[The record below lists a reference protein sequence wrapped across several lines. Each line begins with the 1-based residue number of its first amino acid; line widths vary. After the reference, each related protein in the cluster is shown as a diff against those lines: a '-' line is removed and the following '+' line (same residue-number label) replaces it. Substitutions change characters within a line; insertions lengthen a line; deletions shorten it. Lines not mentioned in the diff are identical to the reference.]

1 MVNNYA
7 SMNQRLTA
15 RFIRWGKREYVIYTD
30 SIDFKMTRFFFT
42 GLLIFLVAGFD
53 PALGQQAEV
62 IPHVRKGSF
71 PVSVQFTPVPSGKG
85 WRDEKPPLS
94 DQVMEETIH
103 NIILHGCTNLATGE
117 FSNGGANEKVL
128 KYAQKLGMKIDHTSN
143 GVQLFKR
150 NDPPVHSVYSP
161 EYIAAVKKNIE
172 PVLGNVKKLEH
183 PNTIFPFMDEPF
195 HADTT
200 AFDYRSITANEF
212 KRLYGYTMPPN
223 YAAAKK
229 DPKKHLDFIN
239 FQSNTFVTAWKKI
252 YKEVKAFDPRP
263 KIVMTHDSHNT
274 MGAGV
279 ESDSKYAIDDIFHW
293 GGEYADMFLYDIYP
307 YTMFDYRYGEYGK
320 LPKPRISQMHYT
332 IAQMRNLTRTYNKEL
347 GFWLGTYNEGWF
359 RRYMN
364 SEMEKQ
370 YWGERE
376 LAYTAIANGADFI
389 ITGINIPQEAR
400 HWDDFGKGMRAIQ
413 KVGAEILAA
422 PKVKSRACFLFP
434 RSQYVQLNEEYFN
447 VGLTYELC
455 MRAFGELDIIHEEQ
469 ITDEKMNGYD
479 ILVLADVKMLPAK
492 VAQYIDQFV
501 KNGGV
506 VIADCVPQMD
516 AYMQP
521 LQTMNKLFGIS
532 SASMDRV
539 VQKGQWNPFSMLP
552 PKWAHGLKTP
562 PPEPVKTFAKAAG
575 NAYGNRYDFT
585 IVTPR
590 DCKISNGTTVFNMES
605 GQPMLIQKE
614 TGKGKTYL
622 LGFCLQDTYFQTW
635 AKEDSNSRS
644 QLYDLMH
651 HIFSDTKVRPHSY
664 SSNPD
669 MEVSVRANNK
679 EAFVF
684 VINHESPNAITDVTL
699 ADLGFEVGEIMDV
712 EWGRTVDFTK
722 DGELTKFTVLAV
734 EGTPTGVTRLLRVTP
749 KKK

>member
-1 MVNNYA
+1 MKKL
-7 SMNQRLTA
+7 SGLTLV
-15 RFIRWGKREYVIYTD
+15 FLFLIGLH
-30 SIDFKMTRFFFT
+30 SIS
-42 GLLIFLVAGFD
+42 
-53 PALGQQAEV
+53 QAQDQLPETTPRV
-62 IPHVRKGSF
+62 KKGSF

-85 WRDEKPPLS
+85 WRDEKAPLT
-94 DQVMEETIH
+94 DQLVQETIH
-103 NIILHGCTNLATGE
+103 NIILHGCTNLAVGE

-128 KYAQKLGMKIDHTSN
+128 KYGQQLGMKIDHTSN

-150 NDPPVHSVYSP
+150 NDPPAHSVYTP
-161 EYIAAVKKNIE
+161 EYIDEVKKHIV
-172 PVLGNVKKLEH
+172 PVLGNIKKLEH
-183 PNTIFPFMDEPF
+183 PNTTFPFMDEPF

-200 AFDYRSITANEF
+200 AFDYSLPTANEF
-212 KRLYGYTMPPN
+212 KKQYGYAMPAN
-223 YAAAKK
+223 YYTAKR
-229 DPKKHLDFIN
+229 DPKKHLDFVN

-274 MGAGV
+274 MGGGV
-279 ESDSKYAIDDIFHW
+279 ESDSKYAIDDVFHW

-320 LPKPRISQMHYT
+320 VPKPRISQTHYT
-332 IAQMRNLTRTYNKEL
+332 MAQMRNLTTTYGKEL

-359 RRYMN
+359 RRFMN

-376 LAYTAIANGADFI
+376 LAYTAIANGANFI
-389 ITGINIPQEAR
+389 ITGINIPQDAR
-400 HWDDFGKGMRAIQ
+400 HWDDFGKGMRTIQ
-413 KVGAEILAA
+413 KAGAEILAA

-447 VGLTYELC
+447 VGLTFELC
-455 MRAFGELDIIHEEQ
+455 LRSFGELDIIHEEQ
-469 ITDEKMNGYD
+469 IVDEKMNGYD
-479 ILVLADVKMLPAK
+479 ILVLADVKMLPAQ
-492 VAQYIDQFV
+492 VAKYIDKFV
-501 KNGGV
+501 QNGGI
-506 VIADCVPQMD
+506 VIADCVPQLD

-521 LQTMNKLFGIS
+521 LLTMSKLFGVNA
-532 SASMDRV
+532 ASTDRV
-539 VQKGQWNPFSMLP
+539 LQKGQWVPFSMLP
-552 PKWAHGLKTP
+552 PKWGHGLKMP
-562 PPEPVKTFAKAAG
+562 PPPPVKTFSKAAG
-575 NAYGNRYDFT
+575 NAFGKDYGFN
-585 IVTPR
+585 IVSPR
-590 DCKISNGTTVFNMES
+590 NCKVSNGTAIFNMDS
-605 GQPMLIQKE
+605 GQPTLIQKE

-635 AKEDSNSRS
+635 AKGDLASRS

-651 HIFSDTKVRPHSY
+651 NIFADTRVQSHSY

-669 MEVSVRANNK
+669 MEVTVRANDK

-684 VINHESPNAITDVTL
+684 VINHESDNAVTDVTL
-699 ADLGFEVGEIMDV
+699 ADLGFDVAEIMDV

-722 DGELTKFTVLAV
+722 DGSLTKFTVLAS

>member
-1 MVNNYA
+1 MKMVKRLYRFSSIVLLFVGLHNFSQAQDQLPA
-7 SMNQRLTA
+7 STPRVKA
-15 RFIRWGKREYVIYTD
+15 
-30 SIDFKMTRFFFT
+30 
-42 GLLIFLVAGFD
+42 
-53 PALGQQAEV
+53 
-62 IPHVRKGSF
+62 GSF

-85 WRDEKPPLS
+85 WRDEKPPLT
-94 DQVMEETIH
+94 DQVIEETIH

-128 KYAQKLGMKIDHTSN
+128 RYGQKLGMRIDCTSN
-143 GVQLFKR
+143 GVQLFER
-150 NDPPVHSVYSP
+150 NDPPKFSLYSP
-161 EYIAAVKKNIE
+161 EYIEAVKKRIE
-172 PVLGNVKKLEH
+172 PVLGNIRKLEH

-200 AFDYRSITANEF
+200 SFDYRAVTANEF
-212 KRLYGYTMPPN
+212 KKQYGYAMPAN
-223 YAAAKK
+223 YAAAKR

-239 FQSNTFVTAWKKI
+239 FQSSTFVTAWKKI

-274 MGAGV
+274 MGGGV
-279 ESDSKYAIDDIFHW
+279 DSDSKYGIDDVFHW
-293 GGEYADMFLYDIYP
+293 GGEFADMFLYDIYP

-320 LPKPRISQMHYT
+320 MPKPRISQMHYT
-332 IAQMRNLTRTYNKEL
+332 MAQMYNLTRTYGKEL

-376 LAYTAIANGADFI
+376 LAYTAIANGANFLV
-389 ITGINIPQEAR
+389 TGINIPQDAR

-447 VGLTYELC
+447 VGLTFELC
-455 MRAFGELDIIHEEQ
+455 LRAFGELDIIHEEQ
-469 ITDEKMNGYD
+469 IVDEKMNGYN
-479 ILVLADVKMLPAK
+479 ILVLADVKMLPAQ
-492 VAQYIDQFV
+492 VAKYIDKFV
-501 KNGGV
+501 HNGGI

-516 AYMQP
+516 SYLQP
-521 LQTMNKLFGIS
+521 LQTMNELLGVS
-532 SASMDRV
+532 TASTDRV
-539 VQKGQWNPFSMLP
+539 LQKGVWNPFSILP
-552 PKWAHGLKTP
+552 AQWAFKLKTP
-562 PPEPVKTFAKAAG
+562 PSEPVKTFAKAAG
-575 NAYGNRYDFT
+575 SAFGKKYDFN

-590 DCKISNGTTVFNMES
+590 NCKKSDGIAVFNMES
-605 GQPMLIQKE
+605 DQPMLIQKE
-614 TGKGKTYL
+614 AGKGKTYL

-635 AKEDSNSRS
+635 KSGDLESRS
-644 QLYDLMH
+644 QLNDMMH
-651 HIFSDTKVRPHSY
+651 NIFADTKVHSHSY

-669 MEVSVRANNK
+669 MEVTVRANKK

-684 VINHESPNAITDVTL
+684 VINHESTNAITDVTL
-699 ADLGFEVGEIMDV
+699 EDLGFEVGEIRDV
-712 EWGRTVDFTK
+712 EWGRTVDFK
-722 DGELTKFTVLAV
+722 NEGNLTKFTVLAV
-734 EGTPTGVTRLLRVTP
+734 EGTPTGITRLLRVTP

>member
-1 MVNNYA
+1 MKA
-7 SMNQRLTA
+7 
-15 RFIRWGKREYVIYTD
+15 
-30 SIDFKMTRFFFT
+30 
-42 GLLIFLVAGFD
+42 
-53 PALGQQAEV
+53 
-62 IPHVRKGSF
+62 GSF

-85 WRDEKPPLS
+85 WKDEKLPLT
-94 DQVMEETIH
+94 DEVMQETVQ
-103 NIILHGCTNLATGE
+103 NIILHGVTNLSFGQFGT
-117 FSNGGANEKVL
+117 GGANDKVL
-128 KYAQKLGMKIDHTSN
+128 EYAQKLGMKIDYTSN

-150 NDPPVHSVYSP
+150 NDPPLYSVYSTQ
-161 EYIAAVKKNIE
+161 YIDSVKKRIE
-172 PVLGNVKKLEH
+172 PVLGNIRKIER

-200 AFDYRSITANEF
+200 AFDYSLPTSNEF
-212 KRLYGYTMPPN
+212 KKQYGYAMPTS
-223 YAAAKK
+223 YGAVKK
-229 DPKKHLDFIN
+229 DFRKHLDFIN
-239 FQSNTFVTAWKKI
+239 FQSNTFVASWKKI
-252 YKEVKAFDPRP
+252 YKEVKAFDSRP

-279 ESDSKYAIDDIFHW
+279 KSDSKYAIDDVFHW
-293 GGEYADMFLYDIYP
+293 GGEFADMFIYDIYP

-320 LPKPRISQMHYT
+320 FPKPRISQTHYT
-332 IAQMRNLTRTYNKEL
+332 MAQMRNLTSSYGKEL

-376 LAYTAIANGADFI
+376 LAYTAIANGANFI
-389 ITGINIPQEAR
+389 ITGINIPQDAR
-400 HWDDFGKGMRAIQ
+400 HWDDLGKGLRAIQ

-447 VGLTYELC
+447 VGLTFELC
-455 MRAFGELDIIHEEQ
+455 MRAFGEMDIIHEEQ
-469 ITDEKMNGYD
+469 IIDEKLNGYD
-479 ILVLADVKMLPAK
+479 ILVLADVKMLPTETAK
-492 VAQYIDQFV
+492 YIEKFV
-501 KNGGV
+501 RNGGI
-506 VIADCVPQMD
+506 VISDCVPQLD

-521 LQTMNKLFGIS
+521 LPTMSKLFGVS
-532 SASMDRV
+532 NASTDRV
-539 VQKGQWNPFSMLP
+539 LQDGQWNPFSMLP
-552 PKWAHGLKTP
+552 PRWAHGLTPP

-575 NAYGNRYDFT
+575 KAYGKSYDFN

-590 DCKISNGTTVFNMES
+590 DCVNSDGTVVFNMQS
-605 GQPMLIQKE
+605 GQPMLVEKE
-614 TGKGKTYL
+614 VGKGKTYL
-622 LGFCLQDTYFQTW
+622 LGFCLQDTYFETW
-635 AKEDSNSRS
+635 KTGDTRSRS
-644 QLYDLMH
+644 QLYDMMH
-651 HIFSDTKVRPHSY
+651 DIFADTKISSHSY

-669 MEVSVRANNK
+669 MEVTVRANDK

-699 ADLGFEVGEIMDV
+699 KDMGFEVGEIMDV

-722 DGELTKFTVLAV
+722 DADKTNFTVLAA
-734 EGTPTGVTRLLRVTP
+734 EGTATGVTRLLRVTP